1 MSTTAGQ
8 QNSNEMDPEN
18 SGSLTLKDVYKMLEK
33 EIETPTLQSLEP
45 DTFQKIA
52 EALGSLKGHAYEG
65 IEAKVRDK
73 MVEMLATS
81 SCLMIETRQ
90 SKMSSG
96 DEPLDYSKLTD
107 EEKYIL
113 DSKRESNKRIDEV
126 IAALVKGRPKVLESI
141 SARMRSK
148 QIVVRFLK
156 PIEAFV
162 GIDMNKYGPY
172 EQEDVATLPFE
183 NARSII
189 DGGGAMK
196 HVLNNSE
203 KNKLCRIYH

>member
-8 QNSNEMDPEN
+8 QNSNEMDSEN

-33 EIETPTLQSLEP
+33 EIDTPTLQSLEP

-73 MVEMLATS
+73 IVEMLATS

-189 DGGGAMK
+189 DGGGAI
-196 HVLNNSE
+196 E
-203 KNKLCRIYH
+203 ACIE

>member
-8 QNSNEMDPEN
+8 QNSNEVDSEN
-18 SGSLTLKDVYKMLEK
+18 SGSFTLKDVYKMLEK

-52 EALGSLKGHAYEG
+52 ETLGGLKGQAYEG
-65 IEAKVRDK
+65 IEAKVRDE

-113 DSKRESNKRIDEV
+113 DSKRESSKRIDEV

-156 PIEAFV
+156 SIEAFV

-189 DGGGAMK
+189 DGGGAI
-196 HVLNNSE
+196 E
-203 KNKLCRIYH
+203 ACIE

>member
-8 QNSNEMDPEN
+8 QNSNEMDSEN

-73 MVEMLATS
+73 MDEMLATS

-113 DSKRESNKRIDEV
+113 DSKRESNKRMDEV

-189 DGGGAMK
+189 DGGGAI
-196 HVLNNSE
+196 E
-203 KNKLCRIYH
+203 ACIE

>member
-8 QNSNEMDPEN
+8 QNNNEMDAGN
-18 SGSLTLKDVYKMLEK
+18 SASLALKDVYKMLEK
-33 EIETPTLQSLEP
+33 EIETPTLQSIEP

-52 EALGSLKGHAYEG
+52 EALSSLKGQVYEG
-65 IEAKVRDK
+65 IEANVRDR
-73 MVEMLATS
+73 MVEMLEIS
-81 SCLMIETRQ
+81 SILMIETRQ
-90 SKMSSG
+90 IKISSR
-96 DEPLDYSKLTD
+96 EETLDYSKLTD

-113 DSKRESNKRIDEV
+113 DGKRESNKRVDEV
-126 IAALVKGRPKVLESI
+126 VAALVKGRPKVLESI
-141 SARMRSK
+141 SAKMRSK

-172 EQEDVATLPFE
+172 TQEDVASLPFE

-189 DGGGAMK
+189 DSGGAIEAY
-196 HVLNNSE
+196 VD
-203 KNKLCRIYH
+203 

>member
-1 MSTTAGQ
+1 MSTTTGQ
-8 QNSNEMDPEN
+8 QNSNEMGAEN
-18 SGSLTLKDVYKMLEK
+18 SGSLTLKDVYKILEK
-33 EIETPTLQSLEP
+33 EIETPTLQSIEA

-52 EALGSLKGHAYEG
+52 EALGSLKSQAYEG
-65 IEAKVRDK
+65 IESNVRDK
-73 MVEMLATS
+73 MVEMFATS
-81 SCLMIETRQ
+81 ACLMIETRQ

-96 DEPLDYSKLTD
+96 DEPVDYSKLTD

-113 DSKRESNKRIDEV
+113 DGKRGSNKRIAEV
-126 IAALVKGRPKVLESI
+126 IAALAKGRPKVLESI

-189 DGGGAMK
+189 DGGGAIE
-196 HVLNNSE
+196 VYIE
-203 KNKLCRIYH
+203 